1 MKSLMLKFIHW
12 LALSFSGS
20 GEVSGRRLTAFAIT
34 NVYIIG
40 RVRFIMTVTDVYY
53 LLLGCAM
60 DAAFILLLF
69 GIVTMQQITEFK
81 NGNNNPKPEK
91 QDNNVPE

>member
-1 MKSLMLKFIHW
+1 VNVKSSFLQFIHW
-12 LALSFSGS
+12 IALSFSGS

-34 NVYIIG
+34 NVYIVG
-40 RVRFIMTVTDVYY
+40 RISFIMNVTDVYY

-81 NGNNNPKPEK
+81 NGNNNPSPANADKP
-91 QDNNVPE
+91 

>member
-1 MKSLMLKFIHW
+1 MKESILQFLHW
-12 LALSFSGS
+12 ISLSFGGS

-34 NVYIIG
+34 NVYILG
-40 RVRFIMTVTDVYY
+40 RIRFIMTVTDVYY

-81 NGNNNPKPEK
+81 NGNNNPPKPNADK
-91 QDNNVPE
+91 P

>member
-1 MKSLMLKFIHW
+1 LHW
-12 LALSFSGS
+12 ISLSF
-20 GEVSGRRLTAFAIT
+20 GEGNGVSSRRLTAFAIT
-34 NVYIIG
+34 NVYIFG
-40 RVRFIMTVTDVYY
+40 RIRFILYVTDVYY

-81 NGNNNPKPEK
+81 NGNNNPSPANADKP
-91 QDNNVPE
+91 

>member
-1 MKSLMLKFIHW
+1 
-12 LALSFSGS
+12 
-20 GEVSGRRLTAFAIT
+20 
-34 NVYIIG
+34 
-40 RVRFIMTVTDVYY
+40 VTDVYY

-81 NGNNNPKPEK
+81 NGNNNPSPANADKP
-91 QDNNVPE
+91 

>member
-1 MKSLMLKFIHW
+1 MKQSILQFLHW
-12 LALSFSGS
+12 IALSFSGS

-34 NVYIIG
+34 NVYIVG
-40 RVRFIMTVTDVYY
+40 RIRFIMTVTDVYY

-81 NGNNNPKPEK
+81 NGNNNPSPANPDKP
-91 QDNNVPE
+91 